1 MKLRIGF
8 FSSLAVAVAVVIV
21 VLAAPVPAARAAD
34 FVPAP
39 PAGWHITRV
48 TPPAWTQSFLLK
60 EGVLVASTDLFDA
73 AGLQAHYD
81 VYQLQGS
88 NQANP
93 VTTVLRDAFDGAVWS
108 LDDGVV
114 VYSKIRPG
122 TNPNDQ
128 FYDLYVRDLGSGAT
142 TKIPIPAGVSL
153 YPGTLPQIDDGRVVW
168 SQFGFQHQAE
178 VMLYD
183 VATGKLQNL
192 TPDPVDS
199 NESPW
204 ISGDDVVWQVWD
216 GQTYRILHYDLK
228 TRETEQLASGIPWTP
243 SLGLQVDNGKVIW
256 VTREWVTPQVAKS
269 SLFLRDL
276 STGTTQLLATAT
288 GQFEDLEAT
297 LSGNLLASL
306 ISSDGEDFDLTVR
319 NLSTGSSRS
328 LAEFHAQPLSYSVAD
343 GMVAWQDSKEL
354 PAGQGYLGK
363 ILVYDDTTGKVT
375 QLAESVGLG
384 RPIVDRG
391 RVLFFQTIDSTTS
404 ALWLAQ
410 ADDPQPYDYYL
421 DLEQSDPYRE
431 AILDFAGKGYVSG
444 YETGTFRTIHPAGP
458 LLRAQLAKILV
469 NALGLP
475 VDASMSSS
483 FKDLG
488 PDSSHF
494 YPDEYV
500 AAATKAGLLAG
511 YSPTEFGP
519 WNQLTRAQMVTV
531 LVRAA
536 QKLSPAALTS
546 PPSDYVGSVT
556 GAPEAHA
563 GNLRIA
569 EYNGLLRNLADFG
582 SSWDPNSYARRG
594 EVVQLLY
601 DLKKLTGG

>member
-8 FSSLAVAVAVVIV
+8 FSGLAVAAVVVAVLV
-21 VLAAPVPAARAAD
+21 APVPAAKAAD

-39 PAGWHITRV
+39 PAGWHITQV
-48 TPPAWTQSFLLK
+48 TPPAWTQEFLLK
-60 EGVLVASTDLFDA
+60 EGVLVASTELFDA

-93 VTTVLRDAFDGAVWS
+93 VATVLRDALDGAVWS

-114 VYSKIRPG
+114 LYSKIRPG

-128 FYDLYVRDLGSGAT
+128 FYDLYVRDLGSGAM

-153 YPGTLPQIDDGRVVW
+153 YPGTPPQVDDGRVVW

-183 VATGKLQNL
+183 VATGKLQSL

-216 GQTYRILHYDLK
+216 GQTCRILHYDLK
-228 TRETEQLASGIPWTP
+228 TGETEQLAGGIPWTP

-256 VTREWVTPQVAKS
+256 VTREWVTPLVAKS

-276 STGTTQLLATAT
+276 STGSTQLLATAT

-306 ISSDGEDFDLTVR
+306 ISSDGEDFELSAR

-343 GMVAWQDSKEL
+343 GMVAWQDSTEL

-363 ILVYDDTTGKVT
+363 ILVYDDATGKVT

-391 RVLFFQTIDSTTS
+391 RVLFFQTIDSMTS

-410 ADDPQPYDYYL
+410 TDDPEPYDYYL
-421 DLEQSDPYRE
+421 DLEKSDPYRE

-536 QKLSPAALTS
+536 QKLSPSALTS

-556 GAPEAHA
+556 GGPEAHA

-594 EVVQLLY
+594 EVVQLLF